1 MISKNKIK
9 NISLADT
16 GIILDFK
23 FQKQLEISFKE
34 LEKIHIKV
42 IQIRPIHEFLFL
54 SGCVSSGILCLIYL
68 PFDFALFIPFALVI
82 IAAVKINNYKNY
94 ELCITLKN
102 GQVLKKTVPLELK
115 YKTLEIIDST
125 RKKIYLSKINNENNP
140 SKN

>member
-1 MISKNKIK
+1 
-9 NISLADT
+9 
-16 GIILDFK
+16 
-23 FQKQLEISFKE
+23 
-34 LEKIHIKV
+34 
-42 IQIRPIHEFLFL
+42 
-54 SGCVSSGILCLIYL
+54 
-68 PFDFALFIPFALVI
+68 VI

-140 SKN
+140 S